1 MTAQT
6 MITLNDLA
14 APGLWAPVFGR
25 EAPLEL
31 EIGFGWD
38 PFLLEEAARRPDTD
52 FVGLEYDRQRVQ
64 AFARKAA
71 ARGIPNVRVVH
82 GEALY
87 CLPRLFVPGQLRR
100 TCIHFPDPWH
110 KKKQQ
115 KHRLLGPWFLKV
127 LFHHTVEGGS
137 LVVGTDSAVYRDF
150 IAESLGAVQG
160 LQNLG
165 APAAWA
171 DRLPGHPMTKFE
183 RLFRSQGKPIYYFH
197 YARAEAFA
205 PAHGPEV
212 EAARAKIP
220 RRITEMPHVVFT
232 EKLGLADFYAG
243 FQPWEWRQ
251 EEVICKVTEAWLAS
265 RGSSLLLEA
274 VLIQEGHDELFYV
287 EISAKN
293 KGTVV
298 RISPLREV
306 ERNELLFRFLAGLT
320 KRLQEAFPQATLSYH
335 NLGNYLQS
343 ER

>member
-1 MTAQT
+1 MTVRAT
-6 MITLNDLA
+6 ITLNDLS
-14 APGLWAPVFGR
+14 APGLWAAMFGR

-71 ARGIPNVRVVH
+71 ARGIPNVRVVY

-87 CLPRLFVPGQLRR
+87 CLPRLFAPGQLQR

-110 KKKQQ
+110 KKRQQ
-115 KHRLLGPWFLKV
+115 KHRLLGPWFLKM
-127 LFHHTVEGGS
+127 LFHHTAVGGS
-137 LVVGTDSAVYRDF
+137 LVVGTDSGAYRDF
-150 IAESLGAVQG
+150 IVESLESVQG
-160 LQNLG
+160 LENLS
-165 APAAWA
+165 APAAWT

-183 RLFRSQGKPIYYFH
+183 RLFRAQGKPIYYFH
-197 YARAEAFA
+197 YARGTAFA
-205 PAHGPEV
+205 PAHAAEV

-220 RRITEMPHVVFT
+220 RRITEMPHVVFA

-243 FQPWEWRQ
+243 FQPWEWR
-251 EEVICKVTEAWLAS
+251 EEVIYKVTEAWLAS

-287 EISAKN
+287 ELSAKN